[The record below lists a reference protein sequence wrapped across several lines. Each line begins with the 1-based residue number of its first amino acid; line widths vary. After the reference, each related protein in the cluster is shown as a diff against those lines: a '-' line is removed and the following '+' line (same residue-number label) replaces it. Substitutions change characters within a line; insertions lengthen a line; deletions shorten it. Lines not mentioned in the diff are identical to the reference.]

1 MVQSFLKSGI
11 PLNKIDKMW
20 DILEE
25 NGYSLSSSTHLRQL
39 VPFIHD
45 SEMSLVQQEISG
57 RHVSLIFDGTTH
69 VAEAFVVILRYVDNQ
84 WNIQQR
90 VVGLMLLA
98 KSLAGEE
105 VARPTDR
112 DVIYKAWNC
121 FNTHHGRYS

>member
-57 RHVSLIFDGTTH
+57 RNVSLIFDGTTH
-69 VAEAFVVILRYVDNQ
+69 VAEAFVVILRYVDDQ

-105 VARPTDR
+105 VGRPTDR